1 METPIG
7 GPIKWSNPDSGN
19 SRYVTPLREE
29 SHPTTGARCRRVEE
43 TVCNL
48 DGATEQAHG
57 TVCRDS
63 GGRWRIV
70 RWPDTPK
77 IHAIIGGAV

>member
-1 METPIG
+1 CLLAAALALALGACETSDGRQRGSQDRVGTIA
-7 GPIKWSNPDSGN
+7 
-19 SRYVTPLREE
+19 
-29 SHPTTGARCRRVEE
+29 GAI
-43 TVCNL
+43 

-57 TVCRDS
+57 TVCSDS
-63 GGRWRIV
+63 DGRWRIV